1 MVFGLLYSLTI
12 VHRFSTLFPQ
22 HYPSTSVDN
31 SAWISTRSIFA
42 DSGKLVGTPHLDVPC
57 FDGPWL
63 RSRAEPRSGAPCTHG
78 SKLTSMPPI
87 QNTFCIIPDAPS
99 AINANH
105 HGGGGGDSASARLGR
120 PPMTTKQVKKAYQ
133 KANKGPKL
141 SKAEQRRQELFEQ
154 DRIRKEFEKEKNQ
167 ARARAARD
175 KKREKEERE
184 RAERKKKGL
193 PLVDVRASQDTI
205 ARFVRAKPKS
215 QRGPSASPSL
225 VVGGCE
231 EEKGCSSA
239 SPRHDDS
246 GVSGQTRQ
254 LDDSNKENVKP
265 HDDFE
270 SHSTRCDGLS
280 IIDHAEPL
288 IKKRKIDVL
297 EAEEEGH
304 ETPFFTGNGAASPS
318 PKSNRKASI
327 SDGQVKGTSS
337 PNAEK
342 SGLDLDNS
350 FSTIEFSEDDL
361 LDDLLRETESV
372 YSAPNA
378 SDNRISGQKQGQDRP
393 TESVPPKLP
402 EHEEGHMPSPKKLKK
417 LPGQSQTLGPSESL
431 TSSSHVVPTLGPTSD
446 AVVKTPCRSSTAG
459 QAKRVTPPQPVV
471 PPALSARKS
480 QPTAPSSRSFRHP
493 KMPMAPPPPA
503 PPKFRPSHQTP
514 VNHPR
519 VPQFLKPPL
528 PSPRTPTGRPY
539 RSRITKPEQ
548 VPENMPPPSTQ
559 LFILSHLD
567 DFLPS
572 PSQEVR
578 EIFEEPP
585 REKHIGDEAQRTSI
599 NTARKPPKPSSH
611 YSKTS
616 TASYNRSATPTLSAN
631 PAGSSHMQQIP
642 KHPETR
648 AVAPQPFVKPMPQN
662 TATAYDM
669 PFFSTQDILLS
680 SQDVKDIEEDSQ
692 PAPIAHP
699 PASTPPEDCAKSKKP
714 QERPRRSP
722 KPFFTSSFSEMRYK
736 YLMERSRTAAWE
748 GPSARQK
755 AREEL
760 DKLQALEDERLA
772 ALLAQP
778 NDEEEAEKEKE
789 QEGIDNTAGSS
800 AAKPEITRKASPK
813 PQLQSTPTPQVQA
826 SPPAGLHSSGRSAR
840 SSIPSSGS
848 IPDGAVPNRTSSS
861 HRPQPSKS
869 GSNSNNS
876 KISQRPPPTR
886 PKSSYDAM
894 LELLAAKGS
903 APPLP
908 PPGEKQKP
916 TDAAPNGGKGG
927 SRTEYTEENNRE
939 KISEI
944 TGDPCGARTA
954 NMNIPSASQETDY
967 DCGEE
972 WDDDD
977 LLCDML

>member
-1 MVFGLLYSLTI
+1 
-12 VHRFSTLFPQ
+12 
-22 HYPSTSVDN
+22 
-31 SAWISTRSIFA
+31 
-42 DSGKLVGTPHLDVPC
+42 
-57 FDGPWL
+57 
-63 RSRAEPRSGAPCTHG
+63 
-78 SKLTSMPPI
+78 MPPI

-105 HGGGGGDSASARLGR
+105 HGGSGGDSASARLGR

-239 SPRHDDS
+239 SPRHDGA
-246 GVSGQTRQ
+246 GVSGQLQQ

-270 SHSTRCDGLS
+270 NRSTRCDGFS
-280 IIDHAEPL
+280 IIEHAEPL
-288 IKKRKIDVL
+288 NKKRKIDVL
-297 EAEEEGH
+297 EKEGH
-304 ETPFFTGNGAASPS
+304 ETPFFTGNGVASPS
-318 PKSNRKASI
+318 PKSHRKASI
-327 SDGQVKGTSS
+327 SDGQVKATSS
-337 PNAEK
+337 TNAEK
-342 SGLDLDNS
+342 GGLNLDDS

-361 LDDLLRETESV
+361 LDDLLRETENV
-372 YSAPNA
+372 HSARKA
-378 SDNRISGQKQGQDRP
+378 SDNRISGPKQGQDRP

-402 EHEEGHMPSPKKLKK
+402 ENEGHMPSPKKLKK
-417 LPGQSQTLGPSESL
+417 LPGQSRTVGASESL
-431 TSSSHVVPTLGPTSD
+431 TSSSHVTPTLGPTPD
-446 AVVKTPCRSSTAG
+446 AMVKTPCRSSTAG

-471 PPALSARKS
+471 PPAPSARKP

-493 KMPMAPPPPA
+493 RTPMAPPPA

-528 PSPRTPTGRPY
+528 PSPRTPAGRPCH
-539 RSRITKPEQ
+539 SRITKLEQ
-548 VPENMPPPSTQ
+548 VQENMPPPSTQ

-585 REKHIGDEAQRTSI
+585 REKHTGSKNEAQWTGI

-611 YSKTS
+611 HSKMS
-616 TASYNRSATPTLSAN
+616 TASYNRSASTTLSAN
-631 PAGSSHMQQIP
+631 PAGSSHIQQIP
-642 KHPETR
+642 KHSETQ

-692 PAPIAHP
+692 SAPIAQP
-699 PASTPPEDCAKSKKP
+699 PASTPPEDCAKSKKS

-778 NDEEEAEKEKE
+778 NEEEAEREKE
-789 QEGIDNTAGSS
+789 QEGDDTAGSS

-813 PQLQSTPTPQVQA
+813 GQLRSTPTPKVQA

-848 IPDGAVPNRTSSS
+848 IPDGAVPNRASKS

-869 GSNSNNS
+869 GSNSSS
-876 KISQRPPPTR
+876 KISQRPPTR

-903 APPLP
+903 APPP
-908 PPGEKQKP
+908 PQGEKQKP
-916 TDAAPNGGKGG
+916 DAPPDGGKGG
-927 SRTEYTEENNRE
+927 AGRTEQDIDRNSKT
-939 KISEI
+939 
-944 TGDPCGARTA
+944 TGDPYERTMA
-954 NMNIPSASQETDY
+954 VSASQETDY

>member
-1 MVFGLLYSLTI
+1 MLFGLLYSLTI
-12 VHRFSTLFPQ
+12 VHHFSTLFPQ

-31 SAWISTRSIFA
+31 FAWIVIQSVFA
-42 DSGKLVGTPHLDVPC
+42 DCGKLVGTPHLDVPC

-87 QNTFCIIPDAPS
+87 QNTFSIIPDVPS

-105 HGGGGGDSASARLGR
+105 HGGSGDGAGARLGR

-231 EEKGCSSA
+231 EEKGCPSV
-239 SPRHDDS
+239 SPRRDDS
-246 GVSGQTRQ
+246 GVSGQIRQ
-254 LDDSNKENVKP
+254 LDDSNKENVNP
-265 HDDFE
+265 HEDFE
-270 SHSTRCDGLS
+270 NHSTRCDGFP

-288 IKKRKIDVL
+288 NKKRKIDVL
-297 EAEEEGH
+297 EEEEEGH
-304 ETPFFTGNGAASPS
+304 ETPFFIGNGVASPS
-318 PKSNRKASI
+318 PKPNRKASI
-327 SDGQVKGTSS
+327 SDGQLKGASS
-337 PNAEK
+337 PNVEK
-342 SGLDLDNS
+342 SGLNLDDS

-372 YSAPNA
+372 HSAPNA
-378 SDNRISGQKQGQDRP
+378 SDNRISSQKQGQDRP

-402 EHEEGHMPSPKKLKK
+402 ENKERHMPSPKKLKK
-417 LPGQSQTLGPSESL
+417 LPGQPRTVGPSEPL
-431 TSSSHVVPTLGPTSD
+431 ASSSHAALTLGPTSD
-446 AVVKTPCRSSTAG
+446 AMVNTSCRSSTAG
-459 QAKRVTPPQPVV
+459 QAKRVTPPLPVV

-493 KMPMAPPPPA
+493 RTPMAPPPA

-514 VNHPR
+514 VNHPK

-528 PSPRTPTGRPY
+528 PSPRTPAGRPC

-548 VPENMPPPSTQ
+548 VRENMPPPSTQ

-585 REKHIGDEAQRTSI
+585 REKHTGSKNEAQWTGI
-599 NTARKPPKPSSH
+599 NTAGKPPKPSSH
-611 YSKTS
+611 YSKMS
-616 TASYNRSATPTLSAN
+616 TASHNRSAITTLSAN
-631 PAGSSHMQQIP
+631 PAGSSHIQQIP

-648 AVAPQPFVKPMPQN
+648 AVAAQPFVKPMPQS

-680 SQDVKDIEEDSQ
+680 SQDVKDIEENPQ
-692 PAPIAHP
+692 PTPISHTP
-699 PASTPPEDCAKSKKP
+699 VSIPPEDRAKPQKP

-722 KPFFTSSFSEMRYK
+722 NPFFTSSFSEMRYK
-736 YLMERSRTAAWE
+736 YLMERNRTAAWE
-748 GPSARQK
+748 GPSAQQK

-772 ALLAQP
+772 ALLAHP
-778 NDEEEAEKEKE
+778 NEEEEGEEEEGEKE
-789 QEGIDNTAGSS
+789 QKGVDTVGSS
-800 AAKPEITRKASPK
+800 ATKPETARKASPK
-813 PQLQSTPTPQVQA
+813 TQLKSTPMPQAQSSRPV
-826 SPPAGLHSSGRSAR
+826 SLHSSGRSAR

-848 IPDGAVPNRTSSS
+848 IPDGAVPNRTSKS

-869 GSNSNNS
+869 GNSNNS
-876 KISQRPPPTR
+876 KIISQRPPTR

-903 APPLP
+903 APPAQ
-908 PPGEKQKP
+908 EKQKP
-916 TDAAPNGGKGG
+916 DASPNGGKGG
-927 SRTEYTEENNRE
+927 SRTEHTVEKNREE
-939 KISEI
+939 KISDN
-944 TGDPCGARTA
+944 TRGDPCARTA
-954 NMNIPSASQETDY
+954 ANIPAASQEETDY